1 MSEQD
6 EKREQDEAEVEGH
19 LRSRGAELAEDAG
32 DAGDETPDVEG
43 HFKRN
48 APAQQRPRPKRS

>member
-1 MSEQD
+1 MSDQD

-19 LRSRGAELAEDAG
+19 LRSRGAELNEDDG
-32 DAGDETPDVEG
+32 NDTPDVEG

-48 APAQQRPRPKRS
+48 APVQKRPTSKRS